1 MLNRKYFQEIKKA
14 MEKYDEKRE
23 SLIKRS
29 RDVIKYSKEIIYAV
43 HRKDMKS
50 AEQSIKKIKKA
61 VSEVSKEVK
70 KDPKLDIGAYKVAV
84 QEYVEA
90 ICYYEFV
97 KRKKLPTHKE
107 LGVTPEYYL
116 QGICDLT
123 GELVRKAIN
132 NAIKGDTKPAFEIKD
147 FVEEL
152 YNELMLFDFRGG
164 ELRKKF
170 DSIKYDLGKLSQL
183 AFDITVKK

>member
-1 MLNRKYFQEIKKA
+1 MFKKKIEINHHLFYETSHSPSLVDIVGEKMLHKVIDFCFIENPYYPGKGLLRKLTRK
-14 MEKYDEKRE
+14 
-23 SLIKRS
+23 LPV
-29 RDVIKYSKEIIYAV
+29 VIKSYPSSNPILAQ
-43 HRKDMKS
+43 KDL
-50 AEQSIKKIKKA
+50 AEVINI
-61 VSEVSKEVK
+61 
-70 KDPKLDIGAYKVAV
+70 DP
-84 QEYVEA
+84 E
-90 ICYYEFV
+90 
-97 KRKKLPTHKE
+97 H
-107 LGVTPEYYL
+107 YL
-116 QGICDLT
+116 LGICDLT

-170 DSIKYDLGKLSQL
+170 DSIKYDLGKLDQL

>member
-1 MLNRKYFQEIKKA
+1 MINRAYFKEIKKE
-14 MEKYDEKRE
+14 MEKYDAKRE
-23 SLIKRS
+23 DLIKKS
-29 RDVIKYSKEIIYAV
+29 RDVIKFSKEIIYAI
-43 HRKDMKS
+43 HRKDLKS
-50 AEQSIKKIKKA
+50 AEESVKKIDKA
-61 VSEVSKEVK
+61 LSDMTKEVK
-70 KDPKLDIGAYKVAV
+70 KDPKLDIGSYRVAV

-90 ICYYEFV
+90 LCYFAFV
-97 KRKKLPTHKE
+97 KNKKLPTHKD
-107 LGVTPEYYL
+107 LGVTSEYYL
-116 QGICDLT
+116 LGLCDLT

-132 NAIKGDTKPAFEIKD
+132 SAIKGDTKPAFEIKD

-170 DSIKYDLGKLSQL
+170 DSIKYDLGKLDQL